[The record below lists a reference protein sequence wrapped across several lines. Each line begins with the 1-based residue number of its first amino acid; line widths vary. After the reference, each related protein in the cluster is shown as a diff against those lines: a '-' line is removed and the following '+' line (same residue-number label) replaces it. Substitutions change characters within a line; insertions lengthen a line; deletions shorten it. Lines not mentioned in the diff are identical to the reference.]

1 MKRFNIYA
9 HTDEQSVFYGDGDLT
24 TVAVLSVDPA
34 DNGKWVEYSEVEEE
48 ARLMQLKY
56 QTMENDRDAE
66 KSMKGMARMQR
77 DKMTKKYTELVKL
90 LETTGVLQLDQ
101 EWSVEIQNLIK
112 EHKKR

>member
-1 MKRFNIYA
+1 MSLALLIGSFEDSDA
-9 HTDEQSVFYGDGDLT
+9 LDAL
-24 TVAVLSVDPA
+24 
-34 DNGKWVEYSEVEEE
+34 
-48 ARLMQLKY
+48 QLKY